1 MALNIIYAGRL
12 DQEKGIL
19 SLIKALPSLLEKHK
33 ELYFHIYGSGQ
44 YHDEIEELSLH
55 YPEHIFFYGWQK
67 KSDFLTQW
75 KQTDYMIMPSEFL
88 ETFGLTACESL
99 LC

>member
-19 SLIKALPSLLEKHK
+19 SLIKALPLLVENHK
-33 ELYFHIYGSGQ
+33 EVYFHIYGSGQ
-44 YHDEIEELSLH
+44 YHKKIEELSLH

-67 KSDFLTQW
+67 KSDFLT
-75 KQTDYMIMPSEFL
+75 KRKEMDYMMMPSSFL
-88 ETFGLTACESL
+88 ETF
-99 LC
+99 